1 MDIRAILLDFDG
13 TALQQDQTY
22 ISFRNMIALDK
33 AMKRG
38 IEVIPSTGRVEDMF
52 PPQIEAD
59 PRFRYWVTSNG
70 GRVVDRQ
77 TREVIFQ
84 SVFTPEESAEICKV
98 FEGQGIYG
106 EIAAAGKI
114 YMENDICQDLGAHDV
129 PPHHV
134 WYLALGRQIGVKK
147 LSDHFLKNGIG
158 IEKVNLYNIPKE
170 RQQPLIDALNATGL
184 VSIFEGAGKN
194 IQFFPVR
201 QNRDHALEALFE
213 RLGIGFE
220 HVMALGD
227 STLDMPAI
235 SKAGIG
241 VAMGNSP
248 QWVKDEAD
256 FIARHYT
263 ENGVAQAIEKYLL

>member
-22 ISFRNMIALDK
+22 ISFRNMAALDK

-70 GRVVDRQ
+70 GRVVDRK
-77 TREVIFQ
+77 TGEVIFQ
-84 SVFTPEESAEICKV
+84 SLFTPEESAQICEV

-114 YMENDICQDLGAHDV
+114 YMENEICQDLGAHDV

-134 WYLALGRQIGVKK
+134 WYLALGRQIGVDK
-147 LSDHFLKNGIG
+147 LSNHFLKSGIG

-170 RQQPLIDALNATGL
+170 RQQPLIDALKATGL

-194 IQFFPVR
+194 IQFFPAR
-201 QNRDHALEALFE
+201 QDRDHALEALFE

-256 FIARHYT
+256 FIAHHYT